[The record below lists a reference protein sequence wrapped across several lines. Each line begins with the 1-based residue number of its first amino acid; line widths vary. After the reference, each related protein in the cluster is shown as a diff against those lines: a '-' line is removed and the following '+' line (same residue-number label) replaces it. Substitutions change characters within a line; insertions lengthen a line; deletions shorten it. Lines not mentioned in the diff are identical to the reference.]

1 MTTTYLPQHLKTSEK
16 KSYIGLLA
24 NDLRATTCDLSVFLY
39 SKKFAMFVCAYP
51 SWNTPPRSDKLSR
64 QIEELYQDCAKAN
77 WDGYNAKP
85 ACRSLRKTVEK
96 FLNAL
101 PTTISDPEINADP
114 DGEISLDWCE
124 RPTKVFSI
132 SIGKRGRLSYAA
144 LDGQRKTHGVEFFQK
159 DIPDNL
165 IALLT
170 AFLA

>member
-1 MTTTYLPQHLKTSEK
+1 MTNTYLPQHSNTIEN
-16 KSYIGLLA
+16 KSYGR
-24 NDLRATTCDLSVFLY
+24 LRAITLKATDCNWNVLHSE
-39 SKKFAMFVCAYP
+39 KFAMFVYACP
-51 SWNTPPRSDKLSR
+51 SRNTHPRSYTLSR
-64 QIEELYQDCAKAN
+64 RLDALYHDCSKAN

-124 RPTKVFSI
+124 GPTKVFSI

-165 IALLT
+165 IADLT
-170 AFLA
+170 TFLA